1 MDHAKLGAE
10 ILGKQLIRRFLEET
24 KWDEQI
30 RDAIYWHSAYQL
42 PENLK
47 EDPFCRILRDADKLD
62 ILRANLETP
71 LEDIYNVT
79 TKELRTSE
87 VTPEVMEAVKGHHTV
102 LRSKKKSP
110 VDHVAGH
117 ICLTFELAYPESR
130 KILKEQGYLDRMP
143 HFESENPVTRQQF
156 ETIREEMQRYLETGD
171 ERRKGNRWQLKVY
184 ILKKSIMKS
193 SVDEYLEMKAE
204 IKKRRK
210 GWKSRRTRKRHWK
223 KKQKK
228 DLRAVFCFSTSDTAL
243 QALEIA
249 GISYEGISIWMISS
263 SARWSRSRNV
273 SAETFIFQNSVMYL
287 EKRYGCTFLQ
297 TAGTS

>member
-1 MDHAKLGAE
+1 MNREKIRSEFQSYVSHYDPSDPKIRLKIDHTYRVADLCERIAGSLSLSEEMTEIAWICGMLHDIGRFEQVRRFHTFLDAESVDHAKLGAE
-10 ILGKQLIRRFLEET
+10 ILFGEEQLIRCFLEET

-47 EDPFCRILRDADKLD
+47 EDPFCRIMRDADKLD
-62 ILRANLETP
+62 ILRVNLETP
-71 LEDIYNVT
+71 LEEIYNVT

-130 KILKEQGYLDRMP
+130 KILKEQGYLDRML
-143 HFESENPVTRQQF
+143 HFESENPVTCQQF

-171 ERRKGNRWQLKVY
+171 ERRKGTDGN
-184 ILKKSIMKS
+184 
-193 SVDEYLEMKAE
+193 
-204 IKKRRK
+204 
-210 GWKSRRTRKRHWK
+210 
-223 KKQKK
+223 
-228 DLRAVFCFSTSDTAL
+228 
-243 QALEIA
+243 
-249 GISYEGISIWMISS
+249 
-263 SARWSRSRNV
+263 
-273 SAETFIFQNSVMYL
+273 
-287 EKRYGCTFLQ
+287 
-297 TAGTS
+297 